1 MFLGDKGKPRKY
13 GSLRLNYDILID
25 NERFILQKLSRNLG
39 FFTILFEE
47 KIKEV
52 ETVFD
57 TDRFLF
63 TGSGLILRKMNNP
76 KRTYYSLVR
85 ISDISNAENREKK
98 SFLGEC
104 EPKDLPT
111 DFPEQIADAINK
123 IFNNLFTINLVD
135 VVKHCT
141 PYIRMQ
147 ISGNRYKIVSGTGY
161 EVEMSFETINVKD
174 ARSGKKAKVRNFSLY
189 FELDPNYEKERKHI
203 LEVVDRY
210 CKELIPLDRNRF
222 EISQVAV
229 KPRVPTKSNEETK
242 EEFDKKKNKKDKKKK
257 TNQEEV

>member
-85 ISDISNAENREKK
+85 ISDISNSENREKK

-111 DFPEQIADAINK
+111 DFPEQIANAINIPILAVITCVVVIAVCK
-123 IFNNLFTINLVD
+123 VVTNFSGNILNAFNNINPPAITITFD
-135 VVKHCT
+135 
-141 PYIRMQ
+141 
-147 ISGNRYKIVSGTGY
+147 
-161 EVEMSFETINVKD
+161 TIPTIP
-174 ARSGKKAKVRNFSLY
+174 AKK
-189 FELDPNYEKERKHI
+189 
-203 LEVVDRY
+203 
-210 CKELIPLDRNRF
+210 
-222 EISQVAV
+222 
-229 KPRVPTKSNEETK
+229 
-242 EEFDKKKNKKDKKKK
+242 
-257 TNQEEV
+257 